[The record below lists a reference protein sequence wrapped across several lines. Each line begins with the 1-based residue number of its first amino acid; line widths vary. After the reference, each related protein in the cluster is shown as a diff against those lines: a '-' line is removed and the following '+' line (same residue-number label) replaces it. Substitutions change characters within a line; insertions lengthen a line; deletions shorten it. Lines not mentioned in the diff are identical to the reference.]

1 MKKCMVIGLG
11 VFGRELAIDLTKR
24 GAEVIA
30 IDDNIEL
37 VEAIQDKVAYA
48 VRLDA
53 TDEYA
58 LASLGLEDIDLA
70 AVCIGEDFQ
79 ANLLAAVNLIELG
92 VKRVIARASNHTQRR
107 ILRAVK
113 VDMIIEPEI
122 EAAKRLAFKLVH
134 KGLMDITFIGKD
146 IVTARLAV
154 PPPFVGKSLEEI
166 ALRAKYGVN
175 LIAVYSAAKEDPAGV
190 NSNPS
195 ADTVLQEGDV
205 LLIIGSEEDLQK
217 LSKLE

>member
-1 MKKCMVIGLG
+1 MKKCMVVGLG
-11 VFGRELAIDLTKR
+11 VFGRELAMDLTQR

-30 IDDNIEL
+30 IDDNMEL
-37 VEAIQDKVAYA
+37 VEAIQDKIAYA

-70 AVCIGEDFQ
+70 VVCIGEDFQ
-79 ANLLAAVNLIELG
+79 SNLLAAVNLIELG
-92 VKRVIARASNHTQRR
+92 VKRVIARASNPTQRR

-134 KGLMDITFIGKD
+134 RGLMDINFIAKD
-146 IVTARLAV
+146 IATARLAV
-154 PPPFVGKSLEEI
+154 PPSFVGKSLKEI
-166 ALRAKYGVN
+166 ALRARYGIN
-175 LIAVYSAAKEDPAGV
+175 LIAIYSAEKVGTTAV

-195 ADTVLQEGDV
+195 ADTVFQEGDV
-205 LLIIGSEEDLQK
+205 LLVIGNEEDLQK

>member
-1 MKKCMVIGLG
+1 MKKCMVVGLG
-11 VFGRELAIDLTKR
+11 VFGRELAEDLAHR

-30 IDDNIEL
+30 IDDDMEL
-37 VEAIQDKVAYA
+37 VEAIQDKVDYA

-53 TDEYA
+53 TDEHA
-58 LASLGLEDIDLA
+58 LSSLGLEDIDLA

-79 ANLLAAVNLIELG
+79 SNLLAAVNLIQLG
-92 VKRVIARASNHTQRR
+92 VKKVIARASNHTQRR
-107 ILRAVK
+107 ILQAMK

-146 IVTARLAV
+146 IATARLAV
-154 PPPFVGKSLEEI
+154 PKPFVGKSLQEI
-166 ALRAKYGVN
+166 ALRAKYGLN
-175 LIAVYSAAKEDPAGV
+175 LIAIYSGNVEGDTAV

-195 ADTVLQEGDV
+195 ADTVLKEGDV
-205 LLIIGSEEDLQK
+205 LLVIGSEEDLK
-217 LSKLE
+217 KVSKLE